1 MDRRTVGE
9 RMTRAYER
17 ARTFLYT
24 DLWKGLPAPRSRRWL
39 YQVLRMGVL
48 TWEGLVKADVF
59 TLAAALTFKVVF
71 SLVPFLA
78 VILAFFKGFGG
89 LSDLAREVKLF
100 VLQNVTG
107 NLGEQIIGQLDQFVD
122 NVSAAAIGVA
132 GFAILLYMSLS
143 LLDTVEKAFNKIWGI
158 QNPRALLRRFTVYWT
173 ILTVSPIVLAGIVTM
188 KTFVQ
193 SNRVY
198 QWMTSHVPFFGPMAL
213 GVAPFIFA
221 WILFSVVY
229 VILPNTRV
237 RLSAALV
244 GAIVAGTAWNL
255 MATIYVWYNARVV
268 TNYKFYGG
276 LGSIPIFLLWI
287 YLSWVVVLFG
297 AEIAFAVQHVETYKR
312 QLENVKLSAA
322 DRDRLALIL
331 MLEAVRTFE
340 AGGAP
345 PTAEGLA
352 AKLDAPA
359 RVLHEVVYLLMDKGI
374 LREVSGVDA
383 KDPGLVPGRDP
394 SVMTVRD
401 VLQAVR
407 THGDPFGLPESI
419 GAREAYRLINEAEE
433 RATAELAR
441 VTLKDLAARTSSPP
455 TA

>member
-1 MDRRTVGE
+1 
-9 RMTRAYER
+9 
-17 ARTFLYT
+17 
-24 DLWKGLPAPRSRRWL
+24 
-39 YQVLRMGVL
+39 
-48 TWEGLVKADVF
+48 
-59 TLAAALTFKVVF
+59 
-71 SLVPFLA
+71 
-78 VILAFFKGFGG
+78 
-89 LSDLAREVKLF
+89 
-100 VLQNVTG
+100 
-107 NLGEQIIGQLDQFVD
+107 
-122 NVSAAAIGVA
+122 
-132 GFAILLYMSLS
+132 
-143 LLDTVEKAFNKIWGI
+143 
-158 QNPRALLRRFTVYWT
+158 
-173 ILTVSPIVLAGIVTM
+173 IVTL

-198 QWMTSHVPFFGPMAL
+198 HWMTEHVPFFGPVAL
-213 GVAPFIFA
+213 ALAPMVFA
-221 WILFSVVY
+221 WVLFAVVY

-244 GAIVAGTAWNL
+244 GALVAGTAWNL
-255 MATIYVWYNARVV
+255 MATVYVWYNARVV

-312 QLENVKLSAA
+312 QLESVKLSAA
-322 DRDRLALIL
+322 DRDRLALVL
-331 MLEAVRTFE
+331 VLEAVRTFE

-374 LREVSGVDA
+374 LREVSGFDA

-394 SVMTVRD
+394 SVMTVAD
-401 VLQAVR
+401 VLHAVR
-407 THGDPFGLPESI
+407 THGDPFGLPEAI

-433 RATAELAR
+433 RASERLGR
-441 VTLKDLAARTSSPP
+441 VTVKELAARTSSPP
-455 TA
+455 SA